1 MNLASF
7 QKNIKTAG
15 IAVLLLL
22 ILGATIFLGRKANVF
37 FAKASSCSV
46 KEVGAGQVSTNNSV
60 ISWATDDMSQGT
72 VEYGTNATN
81 LTFSTPEAQ
90 PGKAHNVNLSLL
102 TPNTVYYY
110 LIKIGDK
117 KCDAS
122 GQTCGAS
129 CVPWSFTTTAIIPQT
144 EIVKPLD
151 TPTPYLLP
159 TTAVVVSP
167 TLVATA
173 TATPKIPGVSPS
185 GASSLCAG
193 VSANIGKTDQ
203 SPDWASVKQYDID
216 ANGRINSLDVVK
228 CK

>member
-7 QKNIKTAG
+7 QKNIKTVG
-15 IAVLLLL
+15 IGVLLLVV
-22 ILGATIFLGRKANVF
+22 LGVTIVLGRQANLF
-37 FAKASSCSV
+37 LAKASTCSV
-46 KEVGAGQVSTNNSV
+46 KDVGADQVTTNNAMITWV
-60 ISWATDDMSQGT
+60 TEEMSQGT

-81 LTFSTPEAQ
+81 LTFSSPEGQ

-110 LIKIGDK
+110 LIKIGNK

-122 GQTCGAS
+122 GQICGAS
-129 CVPWSFTTTAIIPQT
+129 CIPWSFTTTAIIPQV
-144 EIVKPLD
+144 EIVKPID
-151 TPTPYLLP
+151 TPTPFLSP
-159 TTAVVVSP
+159 TAGIVVSP
-167 TLVATA
+167 TLVATS
-173 TATPKIPGVSPS
+173 TATPKIIGASPS

-203 SPDWASVKQYDID
+203 SPDWSSVKQYDID
-216 ANGRINSLDVVK
+216 GNGRINSLDVVK